1 VNEVNIKSM
10 TSYQHV
16 SMRNLTDL
24 DGGPLALQKIQYSNT
39 SDSYSEELTAAS
51 SGARRLNWVGGVFL
65 FQDTAKQPDW
75 AINDTGIL
83 RSSVLTRAI
92 GVFGEL
98 NLRATQKLSII
109 AGIRYSL
116 EDKKLDIQGL
126 APPTQAFVLDK
137 SWGSFTPRVSVRYA
151 LADRLNVYV
160 TFSQGFKSGAYNSSS
175 YPSST
180 AAIAAVDPEPLPSP
194 GCRMLPPRRS
204 PESTAISPSPWP
216 RGCV

>member
-1 VNEVNIKSM
+1 MQGSFC
-10 TSYQHV
+10 
-16 SMRNLTDL
+16 
-24 DGGPLALQKIQYSNT
+24 G
-39 SDSYSEELTAAS
+39 
-51 SGARRLNWVGGVFL
+51 FL
-65 FQDTAKQPDW
+65 P
-75 AINDTGIL
+75 
-83 RSSVLTRAI
+83 R
-92 GVFGEL
+92 
-98 NLRATQKLSII
+98 
-109 AGIRYSL
+109 
-116 EDKKLDIQGL
+116 L

-137 SWGSFTPRVSVRYA
+137 SRDSFTPRVSVRYA